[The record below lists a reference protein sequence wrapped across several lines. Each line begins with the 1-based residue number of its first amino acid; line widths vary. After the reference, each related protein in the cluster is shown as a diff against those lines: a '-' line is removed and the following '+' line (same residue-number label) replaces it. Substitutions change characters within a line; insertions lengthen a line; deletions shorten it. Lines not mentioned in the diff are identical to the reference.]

1 MMLRRAFL
9 MLPGMLL
16 PASAFAAPGPVR
28 FRVLREGREIGTHQ
42 VRLSGN
48 AQRLTVQSDIALQV
62 KLGGFTVFRLRHE
75 IAEEWANDRLQRLT
89 SRHDRNGTVTEARVA
104 VEGGALVAQGPDGTQ
119 RLPPNAAP
127 LTWWNGGNFSRPL
140 IRPLNCTLIAG
151 SAARSAVPSGGVQF
165 SLNGAVDAVARY
177 DAEGRWVALTTKGED
192 GSAVVYELMG

>member
-9 MLPGMLL
+9 TLPGLLL
-16 PASAFAAPGPVR
+16 PISVIAAPGPVR

-89 SRHDRNGTVTEARVA
+89 SRHDRNGTVTEARA
-104 VEGGALVAQGPDGTQ
+104 MAEGNALVAQGPDGSQ
-119 RLPPNAAP
+119 RLPASAAP
-127 LTWWNGGNFSRPL
+127 LTWWNGGNFTRPMFRPINCKL
-140 IRPLNCTLIAG
+140 IPGA
-151 SAARSAVPSGGVQF
+151 AARSAAPGGGVQF

>member
-9 MLPGMLL
+9 ALPALLL
-16 PASAFAAPGPVR
+16 PAAAFAAPGAAR
-28 FRVLREGREIGTHQ
+28 FRVLREGKEIGTHQ

-62 KLGGFTVFRLRHE
+62 KLAGFTVFRLRHE

-104 VEGGALVAQGPDGTQ
+104 VEGGALVAQGPEGTQ
-119 RLPPNAAP
+119 RLPANAAP

-140 IRPLNCTLIAG
+140 IRPLTCTLISGA
-151 SAARSAVPSGGVQF
+151 AARSAVPSGGVQF
-165 SLNGAVDAVARY
+165 TLNGAVDAVARY